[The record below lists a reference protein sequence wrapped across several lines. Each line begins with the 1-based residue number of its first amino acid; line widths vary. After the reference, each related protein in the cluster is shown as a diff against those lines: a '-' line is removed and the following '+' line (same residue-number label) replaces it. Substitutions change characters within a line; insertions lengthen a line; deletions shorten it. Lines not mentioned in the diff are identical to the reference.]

1 MSPAPGR
8 PGPAGAAG
16 AGLEHV
22 ELDLPGPL
30 PEGGLRVIPLG
41 GLGAIGR
48 NMTVFEHRGRLLVV
62 DCGVLFPDME
72 QPGVDLILPDFAPI
86 LDRLDAIEA
95 IVLTHGHEDHIG
107 AVPYLLA
114 HKPDIPLVGS
124 QFTLALVEAKLAERR
139 IEPYTLT
146 VREGQRERIGP
157 FECEFFAVN
166 HSIPDALA
174 VAIRTDAGLVLH
186 TGDFKM
192 DQLPLDRRIT
202 DLAGFARLGLAGV
215 DLLLSDSTNAEFP
228 GFVTSEREIGPVL
241 DAIFA
246 KAQGRIIVASFASHV
261 HRVQQVLDS
270 AYEHRRKVALV
281 GRSMVRN
288 MGIARD
294 LELLRIPGDLVVS
307 LDSVADLP
315 PDQIVLMCTGSQG
328 EPMSALGRMATGDH
342 RHITVGAGDT
352 VVLASSLV
360 PGNETAVYR
369 VINQLARAGATVIH
383 KDVANVHV
391 SGHAPAGELLYLL
404 NVVRPRH
411 LLPVHGEWRHLRAH
425 AQLGV
430 ESGLDPTRVMLC
442 EDGDVVDLVAGRAR
456 LVGHVKSR
464 YVYVDGLAVGDVGES
479 LLTERRMLGD
489 GGFIAATVVVD
500 SVTGKVVG
508 GPTVSAK
515 GFSEDPEVFDPVLPL
530 ITEAL
535 DRAAEDG
542 IADPHQLQQ
551 VVRRT
556 VGRWVNET
564 YRRRPMIVPTVV
576 EV

>member
-1 MSPAPGR
+1 MSQPGI
-8 PGPAGAAG
+8 
-16 AGLEHV
+16 
-22 ELDLPGPL
+22 DLTPPPPL
-30 PEGGLRVIPLG
+30 PEGGLRIIPLG

-48 NMTVFEHRGRLLVV
+48 NMTVFEYDGKLLVV
-62 DCGVLFPDME
+62 DCGVLFPDVE

-86 LDRLDAIEA
+86 LDRLDAIQA

-114 HKPDIPLVGS
+114 QKPDIPLVGS

-146 VREGQRERIGP
+146 VREGGREALGP

-174 VAIRTDAGLVLH
+174 VAIRTPAGLVLH

-192 DQLPLDRRIT
+192 DQLPLDGRVT
-202 DLAGFARLGLAGV
+202 DLAGFARLGAEGV
-215 DLLLSDSTNAEFP
+215 DLLLSDSTNAEIP
-228 GFVTSEREIGPVL
+228 GFVTPERDIGPVL
-241 DAIFA
+241 DATFA
-246 KAQGRIIVASFASHV
+246 KATGRIIVASFASHV
-261 HRVQQVLDS
+261 HRVQQVFDS
-270 AYEHRRKVALV
+270 AYEHDRKVALI

-294 LELLRIPGDLVVS
+294 LGLLRIQPGLVVG
-307 LDSVADLP
+307 LDEATTLP
-315 PDQIVLMCTGSQG
+315 PDRIVLMSTGSQG

-342 RHITVGAGDT
+342 RHITVAPGDT

-369 VINQLARAGATVIH
+369 VINQLSRAGATVIH
-383 KDVANVHV
+383 KDVAKVHV
-391 SGHAPAGELLYLL
+391 SGHAPAGELLYVL
-404 NVVRPRH
+404 NVVRPSN
-411 LLPVHGEWRHLRAH
+411 LMPVHGEWRHLRAH
-425 AQLGV
+425 ARLGIESGV
-430 ESGLDPTRVMLC
+430 EPDRVVLC
-442 EDGDVVDLVAGRAR
+442 EDGDVVDLVEGQAR
-456 LVGHVKSR
+456 VVGHVKSR

-489 GGFIAATVVVD
+489 GGFISATVVVD

-515 GFSEDPEVFDPVLPL
+515 GFSDDPEAFSPVVPL

-535 DRAAEDG
+535 GRAATEG
-542 IADPHQLQQ
+542 ITDPHQLQQ
-551 VVRRT
+551 IVRRT
-556 VGRWVNET
+556 VGRWVNDA